1 MEQALRAVERL
12 AKDQNRRLL
21 DLQRGHAQLEEALAE
36 MRTKSYVSAEPRAER
51 RDRTPPPSSMPLDGG
66 ATPLT
71 PQRTPRRT
79 PVESPP
85 YYERRQER
93 VPAESSRYA
102 YDDASQETPRTETSG
117 RTPRSQRGVRYEVES
132 PRTET
137 SVRTPRSQGMVRSS
151 TDPNLGKSGTETSM
165 STSKNYRDD
174 PRFKETGKPYADWPA
189 YPEWQDMPLRK
200 FGAGYGKKILAHKDH
215 IHADGECEAEKFGLQ
230 TNGDTGMV
238 DGIARCIGHGRRKF
252 VSDVTQDH
260 FGMGLIP
267 TENDIGKH
275 GHTHQQD
282 DEIGHGKQ
290 HYVVKDHLGYNN
302 DDCSTQV
309 SSRTGSR
316 AGGSSRSSGTASRP
330 RSTR

>member
-1 MEQALRAVERL
+1 MEQALRAVEKL
-12 AKDQNRRLL
+12 ARDQNRRLL

-36 MRTKSYVSAEPRAER
+36 MRTKSCVSTEFSSER
-51 RDRTPPPSSMPLDGG
+51 RNRTPPPSMPLDG
-66 ATPLT
+66 AIT
-71 PQRTPRRT
+71 PQRTPQRT
-79 PVESPP
+79 PFESPP
-85 YYERRQER
+85 YERGQQRT
-93 VPAESSRYA
+93 PAEASRYA
-102 YDDASQETPRTETSG
+102 TDEASQETPRTEMSG
-117 RTPRSQRGVRYEVES
+117 RTPRSQRGGVRYDAES

-151 TDPNLGKSGTETSM
+151 TDPNLGKNSADPNYT
-165 STSKNYRDD
+165 NYREDA
-174 PRFKETGKPYADWPA
+174 RFKETGKPYADWPA

-200 FGAGYGKKILAHKDH
+200 FGNGYGKKMVAHKDH
-215 IHADGECEAEKFGLQ
+215 IQPDGNMEAEKFGLQ

-252 VSDVTQDH
+252 DDVTHDH
-260 FGMGLIP
+260 FGSGCIP
-267 TENDIGKH
+267 RDGKDDIGKH

-282 DEIGHGKQ
+282 AEIGHGKQ
-290 HYVVKDHLGYNN
+290 HYAVKDHLGIN

-316 AGGSSRSSGTASRP
+316 GGGSSRSSGTASRP

>member
-36 MRTKSYVSAEPRAER
+36 MRTKTYVSAEPRAER
-51 RDRTPPPSSMPLDGG
+51 RDRTPPPSSTPLDF
-66 ATPLT
+66 ADPLT

-85 YYERRQER
+85 HERRQT
-93 VPAESSRYA
+93 RYA
-102 YDDASQETPRTETSG
+102 ADEASQETPRTEMSG
-117 RTPRSQRGVRYEVES
+117 RTPRSQRGVRYEAES

-137 SVRTPRSQGMVRSS
+137 SARTPRSEGMVRSS
-151 TDPNLGKSGTETSM
+151 TDPNLCK
-165 STSKNYRDD
+165 KNYREDA
-174 PRFKETGKPYADWPA
+174 RYKETGKPYADWPA

-200 FGAGYGKKILAHKDH
+200 FGNGYGKKILAHKDH
-215 IHADGECEAEKFGLQ
+215 IHADGVCEAEKFGLQ

-238 DGIARCIGHGRRKF
+238 DGIARCIGHGRRKYN
-252 VSDVTQDH
+252 DVTQDH
-260 FGMGLIP
+260 FERTMGGCIP
-267 TENDIGKH
+267 RDGKDDIGKH
-275 GHTHQQD
+275 GHTHQED

-290 HYVVKDHLGYNN
+290 HYAVKDHLGY
-302 DDCSTQV
+302 DDDGSTQV

-316 AGGSSRSSGTASRP
+316 GGGSSRSSGTASRP